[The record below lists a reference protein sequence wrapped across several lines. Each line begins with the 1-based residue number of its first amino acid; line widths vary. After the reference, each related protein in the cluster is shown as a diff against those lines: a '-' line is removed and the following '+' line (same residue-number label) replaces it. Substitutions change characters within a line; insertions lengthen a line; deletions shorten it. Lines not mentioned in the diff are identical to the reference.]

1 MPDLK
6 LFRNKFLFFS
16 GIAKLLK
23 SIHRLAILT
32 QLLYS
37 VNCLIELFM
46 KTLEITKGEDNSVLR
61 AVSKDVK
68 SFDKKLKK
76 LAKQMREAM
85 VKAKGI
91 GIAAPQVGIN
101 LRIFLVTLDIG
112 KKSESCFAMV
122 NPKITKFSEETDIE
136 EEGCLSL
143 PGVYG
148 KVERPS
154 SITVEFFDIE
164 GSRYVLELEGLNA
177 RVVQHENDHLD
188 GVLFVDKLV

>member
-1 MPDLK
+1 
-6 LFRNKFLFFS
+6 
-16 GIAKLLK
+16 
-23 SIHRLAILT
+23 
-32 QLLYS
+32 
-37 VNCLIELFM
+37 M

-61 AVSKDVK
+61 AVSEDVK

-101 LRIFLVTLDIG
+101 SRIFLVTLDIG

-122 NPKITKFSEETDIE
+122 NPKITKFSEETDIA

-164 GSRYVLELEGLNA
+164 GSRHVLELEGLNA
-177 RVVQHENDHLD
+177 RVVQHENDHID
-188 GVLFVDKLV
+188 GVLFIDKLV